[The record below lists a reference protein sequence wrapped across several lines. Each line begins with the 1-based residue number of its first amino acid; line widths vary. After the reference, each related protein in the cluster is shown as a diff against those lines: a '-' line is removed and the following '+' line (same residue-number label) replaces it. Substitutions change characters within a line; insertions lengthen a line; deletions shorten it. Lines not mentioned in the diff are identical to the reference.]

1 MSSVLSFHDATLE
14 LIAVLENQQL
24 DRDTKISGIQT
35 LLEKRQQAMANMAPP
50 YSDAEKELGAK
61 LLQLNEKATQ
71 LMKREKLFIQ
81 KDIKDLSIK
90 KESSNKY
97 INPYQSMATDGM
109 FYDKRK

>member
-1 MSSVLSFHDATLE
+1 MSSILSFYEATLE
-14 LIAVLENQQL
+14 LISTLENTKL
-24 DRDTKISGIQT
+24 DRDTKISKVEAQ
-35 LLEKRQQAMANMAPP
+35 LEKRQQAMAGMSPP
-50 YSDAEKELGAK
+50 YSEAEMELGTK
-61 LLQLNEKATQ
+61 LIKLNEKATQ
-71 LMKREKLFIQ
+71 LMAREKLFIQ